1 LRHGRLDK
9 KCFGFK
15 HWIVTST
22 VKVKR
27 KSICNH
33 DFAKEP
39 GLNRKT
45 FVGFGFGAIQA
56 GLFLLEAKKTE
67 CFKRLVVAEIIPE
80 TVAALR
86 ANQGFFSVNIAHA
99 DRIETVTV
107 GPVEVLNPNQPEER
121 TVLLE
126 ALAEAQEIA
135 TAVPSVENYVG
146 EGEGSL
152 HLLLADGFQRK
163 IETAGPRAVVYAAE
177 NHNHAAEIL
186 EAHVVD
192 ARPRRQPCRLSEK
205 VQFLNTVIGKMSGLV
220 GVAEDANETKLA
232 KTTPGGRRAFLV
244 EAFNRILISK
254 IRFAEPFARGISVF
268 EEKDDLLPFEEAK
281 LFGHNAV
288 HASAAYLGR
297 LYGATKIGELREI
310 PGFMQFL
317 RDAFLLESGE
327 TLMRKH
333 AGVDRLFT
341 PPGWRE
347 YAEDLLE
354 RMTNPHL
361 RDTVERVGRD
371 LPRKLGWND
380 RLIGVMRN
388 ALAQNVPPNRF
399 AVAAAAAVDA
409 LDERF
414 LKGNAQA
421 QDILVPLWSADK
433 PDEAEQAK
441 ILELIEQ
448 GKQFFTK
455 GNLCFTAAEIR
466 HNFTS
471 SGRGDIRG

>member
-1 LRHGRLDK
+1 
-9 KCFGFK
+9 
-15 HWIVTST
+15 
-22 VKVKR
+22 
-27 KSICNH
+27 
-33 DFAKEP
+33 
-39 GLNRKT
+39 
-45 FVGFGFGAIQA
+45 
-56 GLFLLEAKKTE
+56 
-67 CFKRLVVAEIIPE
+67 
-80 TVAALR
+80 
-86 ANQGFFSVNIAHA
+86 
-99 DRIETVTV
+99 
-107 GPVEVLNPNQPEER
+107 
-121 TVLLE
+121 
-126 ALAEAQEIA
+126 
-135 TAVPSVENYVG
+135 
-146 EGEGSL
+146 
-152 HLLLADGFQRK
+152 
-163 IETAGPRAVVYAAE
+163 
-177 NHNHAAEIL
+177 
-186 EAHVVD
+186 
-192 ARPRRQPCRLSEK
+192 
-205 VQFLNTVIGKMSGLV
+205 
-220 GVAEDANETKLA
+220 
-232 KTTPGGRRAFLV
+232 
-244 EAFNRILISK
+244 
-254 IRFAEPFARGISVF
+254 
-268 EEKDDLLPFEEAK
+268 
-281 LFGHNAV
+281 
-288 HASAAYLGR
+288 
-297 LYGATKIGELREI
+297 
-310 PGFMQFL
+310 MQFL